1 MAFVLGR
8 MPLMMSDRN
17 LSLFVIKLLLIGI
30 NAVNSPFLGMQLQK
44 YDFYLFQP
52 NKSLFFLSIKGLE
65 WNFSTDWLRLAAFD
79 CPICHAPT
87 AAVKGR

>member
-44 YDFYLFQP
+44 YDFYLFLP
-52 NKSLFFLSIKGLE
+52 NKSLIFYRKG
-65 WNFSTDWLRLAAFD
+65 NTIFMKTPSLAIADTF
-79 CPICHAPT
+79 ICQ
-87 AAVKGR
+87 